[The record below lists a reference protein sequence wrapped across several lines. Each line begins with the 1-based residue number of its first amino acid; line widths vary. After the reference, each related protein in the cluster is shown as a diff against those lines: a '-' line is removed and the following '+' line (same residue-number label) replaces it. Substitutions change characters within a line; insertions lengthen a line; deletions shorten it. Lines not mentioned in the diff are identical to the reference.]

1 MENDPSWYTQR
12 NKKDGSRSRET
23 NMAWYDRLL
32 GRAPIVDEEKLNPA
46 QYVISRNEGMTIDS
60 REVVTNYRNAY
71 EQLEIV
77 NRAVNMIVDDVSEIP
92 FAIGEKIVGTTNV
105 LKNIRRSKVDLLI
118 NKEPNPFQ
126 DVSAF
131 KRNLIIDLLIDGN
144 IFIYFDGA
152 HLYHLPA
159 DKVRIYTDDKTY
171 VERYSYD
178 NSIDYSPDEIIHI
191 KENSFNSI
199 YRGTPRLKP
208 AFRTMQLLGSMR
220 DFQDNFF
227 KNGAVPGL
235 VLKSPNTL
243 SEKIKERMLQAWV
256 ARYNPKSGGRRPLFL
271 DGGLEVENLTEINFK
286 ELDFQEGIKS
296 NERIILE
303 AMGIPS
309 ILMDGGNN
317 ANIRPNH
324 RLYYLETILPIVKKV
339 SCALERFF
347 GFSMSEDVTGIPALQ
362 PELRD
367 QAAYYATLVNT
378 GILSANEAREALGKE
393 PVDGFDEPRV
403 PANIAGSAT
412 NPEQGGRPTEAAPSE
427 EE

>member
-1 MENDPSWYTQR
+1 
-12 NKKDGSRSRET
+12 
-23 NMAWYDRLL
+23 MAWYDRFL
-32 GRAPIVDEEKLNPA
+32 GRDSEEKLNPS

-60 REVVTNYRNAY
+60 REIITNYRNAY

-77 NRAVNMIVDDVSEIP
+77 NRAVNMIVDDVAEIP
-92 FAIGEKIVGTTNV
+92 FAVGEKIIGTNNI
-105 LKNIRRSKVDLLI
+105 LKNIRRSKVDLLL
-118 NKEPNPFQ
+118 NVEPNPFQ

-159 DKVRIYTDDKTY
+159 DKVTIYSDDKTY
-171 VERYSYD
+171 IEKFTYD
-178 NSIDYSPDEIIHI
+178 NSIDYSPNEIIHI

-199 YRGTPRLKP
+199 YRGVPRLKP
-208 AFRTMQLLGSMR
+208 AYRTMQLLASMR
-220 DFQDNFF
+220 NFQDNFF

-243 SEKIKERMLQAWV
+243 SEKVKERMMQAWSM
-256 ARYNPKSGGRRPLFL
+256 RYNPNTGGRRPLIL
-271 DGGLEVENLTEINFK
+271 DGGLEVDPLTDVNFK
-286 ELDFQEGIKS
+286 ELDFAESIKA

-303 AMGIPS
+303 AMGIPP
-309 ILMDGGNN
+309 ILLDGGNN

-324 RLYYLETILPIVKKV
+324 RLYYLETVLPIVKKLGY
-339 SCALERFF
+339 ALERFF
-347 GFSMSEDVTGIPALQ
+347 GFSLNEDVTGIPALQ

-393 PVDGFDEPRV
+393 PVAGFDEPRV

-412 NPEQGGRPTEAAPSE
+412 NPEQGGRPEEAAPSE

>member
-1 MENDPSWYTQR
+1 
-12 NKKDGSRSRET
+12 
-23 NMAWYDRLL
+23 MAWYDRLL

-227 KNGAVPGL
+227 KNVAVPGL

-303 AMGIPS
+303 AMGIPP
-309 ILMDGGNN
+309 ILLDGGNN

-324 RLYYLETILPIVKKV
+324 RLYYLETVLPIVKKLNY
-339 SCALERFF
+339 ALERFF
-347 GFSMSEDVTGIPALQ
+347 GYSLAEDVTGIPALQ

-403 PANIAGSAT
+403 PANIAGSAA
-412 NPEQGGRPTEAAPSE
+412 NPEQGGRPEEAAPSE

>member
-1 MENDPSWYTQR
+1 
-12 NKKDGSRSRET
+12 
-23 NMAWYDRLL
+23 MAWYDRFL
-32 GRAPIVDEEKLNPA
+32 GINREEKLNPA
-46 QYVISRNEGMTIDS
+46 QYVISRDQGLTVDS
-60 REVVTNYRNAY
+60 TENIHNYKNAY

-77 NRAVNMIVDDVSEIP
+77 NRSVNMIVDDVAEIP
-92 FAIGEKIVGTTNV
+92 YSIGEKKNSTLNV
-105 LKNIRRSKVDLLI
+105 VKNIRKVRVESLL
-118 NKEPNPFQ
+118 NYEPNPFQ
-126 DVSAF
+126 DISTF

-159 DKVRIYTDDKTY
+159 DKVRIHTDASTY
-171 VERYSYD
+171 VEKYTYE
-178 NSIDYSPDEIIHI
+178 NSIDYSVDEIIHI

-208 AFRTMQLLGSMR
+208 AFRTMKLLTSMR
-220 DFQDNFF
+220 NFQDNFF

-256 ARYNPKSGGRRPLFL
+256 ARYNPQSGGRRPLFL

-286 ELDFQEGIKS
+286 DLDFQEAIKS
-296 NERIILE
+296 NEKIILE
-303 AMGIPS
+303 AMGIPP
-309 ILMDGGNN
+309 ILLDGGNN

-324 RLYYLETILPIVKKV
+324 RLYYLETILPIVRKIGY
-339 SCALERFF
+339 ALERFF
-347 GFSMSEDVTGIPALQ
+347 GFSITEDVTGIPALQ

-378 GILSANEAREALGKE
+378 GIISPNEARDALGKD

-403 PANIAGSAT
+403 PANIAGSAA
-412 NPEQGGRPTEAAPSE
+412 NPEQGGRPTEPVDNE
-427 EE
+427 E

>member
-1 MENDPSWYTQR
+1 
-12 NKKDGSRSRET
+12 
-23 NMAWYDRLL
+23 MAWYDRFL
-32 GRAPIVDEEKLNPA
+32 GINRQTEEKLNPS

-60 REVVTNYRNAY
+60 REVVTNYKNAY
-71 EQLEIV
+71 EDLEVV
-77 NRAVNMIVDDVSEIP
+77 NRAVNMIVDDVAEIP
-92 FAIGEKIVGTTNV
+92 FTVGDQRTGTNNII
-105 LKNIRRSKVDLLI
+105 KNIRRVKVDTLL

-126 DVSAF
+126 DVSTF

-144 IFIYFDGA
+144 IFLYFDGA

-159 DKVRIYTDDKTY
+159 EKVTIYSDDETY
-171 VERYSYD
+171 VDKYSFD
-178 NSIDYSPDEIIHI
+178 NSIDYNVNEIIHI

-199 YRGTPRLKP
+199 YRGVPRLKP

-220 DFQDNFF
+220 KFQDNFF

-243 SEKIKERMLQAWV
+243 SEKIKERMLQAWSM
-256 ARYNPKSGGRRPLFL
+256 RYNPTTGGRRPLIL
-271 DGGLEVENLTEINFK
+271 DGGLEVDSLTKVNFK
-286 ELDFQEGIKS
+286 ELDFQESIKA
-296 NERIILE
+296 NEKIILE
-303 AMGIPS
+303 AMGIPP

-324 RLYYLETILPIVKKV
+324 RLYYLETVLPIVRKV
-339 SCALERFF
+339 GYALERFF
-347 GFSMSEDVTGIPALQ
+347 GFSLTEDVTGIPALQ

-378 GILSANEAREALGKE
+378 GIMSANEAREAMGKDPIE
-393 PVDGFDEPRV
+393 GFDKPRV
-403 PANIAGSAT
+403 PVNLAGSSV
-412 NPEQGGRPTEAAPSE
+412 NPEEGGRPTESSPIE

>member
-1 MENDPSWYTQR
+1 
-12 NKKDGSRSRET
+12 
-23 NMAWYDRLL
+23 MAWYNFWRGEKKLE
-32 GRAPIVDEEKLNPA
+32 VEEKENPA
-46 QYVISRNEGMTIDS
+46 QYIIAQNEGFFLET

-71 EQLEIV
+71 EQLEVV
-77 NRAVNMIVDDVSEIP
+77 NRAVNMIVDDVAEIP
-92 FAIGEKIVGTTNV
+92 FTVGEQIVGVNNII
-105 LKNIRRSKVDLLI
+105 KNIRRSKIDLLL

-159 DKVRIYTDDKTY
+159 DKVTIETDEKTFIKK
-171 VERYSYD
+171 YSYD
-178 NSIDYSPDEIIHI
+178 HTIDYSPREIIHI

-199 YRGTPRLKP
+199 FRGVPRLKP
-208 AFRTMQLLGSMR
+208 AYRTMQLLGSMR
-220 DFQDNFF
+220 AFQDNFF

-256 ARYNPKSGGRRPLFL
+256 ARYNPQSGGRRPLFL

-303 AMGIPS
+303 AMGIPP
-309 ILMDGGNN
+309 ILLDGGNN

-324 RLYYLETILPIVKKV
+324 RLYYLETVLPIVKKIRY
-339 SCALERFF
+339 AFERYF
-347 GFSMSEDVTGIPALQ
+347 GFSLNEDVTGIPALQ

-367 QAAYYATLVNT
+367 EAAYYATLVNT
-378 GILSANEAREALGKE
+378 GILTPNEAREALQFE
-393 PVDGFDEPRV
+393 RIEGFDTPRV
-403 PANIAGSAT
+403 PANIAGSAA
-412 NPEQGGRPTEAAPSE
+412 NPEEGGRPQEASPTEG
-427 EE
+427 

>member
-1 MENDPSWYTQR
+1 
-12 NKKDGSRSRET
+12 
-23 NMAWYDRLL
+23 MAWYDRLL
-32 GRAPIVDEEKLNPA
+32 GRTPQVDEEKLNPA
-46 QYVISRNEGMTIDS
+46 QYVISRNEGMTVDS
-60 REVVTNYRNAY
+60 REIVTNYRNAY

-92 FAIGEKIVGTTNV
+92 FAVGEKTIGTTNII
-105 LKNIRRSKVDLLI
+105 KNIRKSKVDLLL
-118 NKEPNPFQ
+118 NLEPNPFQ
-126 DVSAF
+126 DISAF

-159 DKVRIYTDDKTY
+159 DKVTIYTDDKTY

-199 YRGTPRLKP
+199 YRGVPRLKP

-286 ELDFQEGIKS
+286 DLDFQEGIKS
-296 NERIILE
+296 NEKIILE
-303 AMGIPS
+303 AMGIPP

-324 RLYYLETILPIVKKV
+324 RLYYLETILPIVKKLG
-339 SCALERFF
+339 CALERFF
-347 GFSMSEDVTGIPALQ
+347 GFKLSEDVTGIPALQ

-378 GILSANEAREALGKE
+378 GILSANEARVALGKD
-393 PVDGFDEPRV
+393 PVEGFDEPRI
-403 PANIAGSAT
+403 PANIAGSAAS
-412 NPEQGGRPTEAAPSE
+412 PEQGGRPQEAAPSE